1 MRCAKRNA
9 WNLARREEKK
19 HVGVPEVLAP
29 WQTRWW
35 RLSNVD
41 AAMMK
46 SDRLANDGTKIRIEF
61 LPAYI
66 PRRESRKAILG
77 FHRAFLKPSKRHRR
91 THQDKRR
98 AYMNL
103 LDTKIQKCARISDP

>member
-1 MRCAKRNA
+1 MSCNTQLHRPCQIPPHMTARCAKRNA
-9 WNLARREEKK
+9 WKARSEEGK

-29 WQTRWW
+29 WQTHWR

-41 AAMMK
+41 AAMMN
-46 SDRLANDGTKIRIEF
+46 SDRLVNDGTTVRIEF

-66 PRRESRKAILG
+66 PRHETRKAILG

-91 THQDKRR
+91 THQDK
-98 AYMNL
+98 
-103 LDTKIQKCARISDP
+103 